1 MVPGLHGRLVVWGC
15 SIRVVKWKGS
25 GIMIIQRTNQL
36 VTVIPSSALVVR
48 VTAEVLSLGK
58 GVSVSPV

>member
-15 SIRVVKWKGS
+15 SIRVVEWKGY

-36 VTVIPSSALVVR
+36 VTVIPSSALVVG
-48 VTAEVLSLGK
+48 VTAEVLSLGR